1 MRIVSTRFRAEHR
14 TRRVAIRGLPPESD
28 LMRLVDR
35 EGHETTLPP
44 DGLVISAMLGDVLGV
59 KAGDVLRVEVLQDKR
74 PVLDIPIAALLDD
87 ISGLNAYMDIDALN
101 RHMREGRRIN
111 AAMLATDPLFRSAIY
126 RDIKETPRIA
136 SVTVKEASLESFRNT
151 IAQNMSF
158 MRLINLMFSIII
170 ASGVVYNGA
179 RISLSERSRELAT
192 LRVIGFTRAEISM
205 ILLGEIGT
213 ITLIAVPFGLVL
225 GYFFAMLLSVF
236 FQQEVFRF
244 PFVIEHATYG
254 LAAAVVLT
262 ASIVSSL
269 IVRRR
274 LDHLDLIAVLKS
286 RD

>member
-1 MRIVSTRFRAEHR
+1 LLKLI
-14 TRRVAIRGLPPESD
+14 
-28 LMRLVDR
+28 DR
-35 EGHETTLPP
+35 DGHESALPP
-44 DGLVISAMLGDVLGV
+44 DGLVISTMLANVLGV
-59 KAGDVLRVEVLQDKR
+59 ETGDVLRVEVLQEKR
-74 PVLDIPIAALLDD
+74 PVLDIPVAALLDD

-101 RHMREGRRIN
+101 RHMREGRRVN
-111 AAMLATDPLFRSAIY
+111 AAMLATDPAFRSAIY

-151 IAQNMSF
+151 IAQNMSS
-158 MRLINLMFSIII
+158 MRAINLMFSIII
-170 ASGVVYNGA
+170 AAGVVYNGA

-192 LRVIGFTRAEISM
+192 LRVIGFTRTEISM

-213 ITLIAVPFGLVL
+213 ITMIAIPFGLVL

-236 FQQEVFRF
+236 FEQEVFRF
-244 PFVIEHATYG
+244 PFVIENATYG
-254 LAAAVVLT
+254 LAAGVVIA
-262 ASIVSSL
+262 ASVVSAL

>member
-1 MRIVSTRFRAEHR
+1 MRIVSSRFRAGHR
-14 TRRVAIRGLPPESD
+14 TRRVAIRGLEPGSD

-35 EGHETTLPP
+35 DGRETALPP

-59 KAGDVLRVEVLQDKR
+59 KAGDVLRVEVLQEKR

-101 RHMREGRRIN
+101 RHMREGPKVN
-111 AAMLATDPLFRSAIY
+111 GMMLSTDPAYRTAIY
-126 RDIKETPRIA
+126 QQIKETPRIA
-136 SVTVKEASLESFRNT
+136 SVTVREASLESFRNT

-170 ASGVVYNGA
+170 AAGVVYNGA

-192 LRVIGFTRAEISM
+192 LRVIGFTRAEISV

-213 ITLIAVPFGLVL
+213 VTLVAVPMGLVL
-225 GYFFAMLLSVF
+225 GYYFAMLLSVF
-236 FQQEVFRF
+236 SQQEVFRF
-244 PFVIEHATYG
+244 PFVIENSTYG
-254 LAAAVVLT
+254 LAAVVVLI
-262 ASIVSSL
+262 ASVVSAL
-269 IVRRR
+269 MVRSR